1 VVVEKNWQEPKKI
14 TVSVIKADIGGWVG
28 HSAIHPDLIQNAQE
42 KLATAKTSGSLVD
55 YHVTACGDD
64 LQLIVPPRDGVDCEA
79 IHRLA
84 WETFEAG
91 TREPR
96 TSIFMERGR
105 TSSPTPS
112 AEMSEAKGPAR
123 PKWNSLNGNRNRS

>member
-1 VVVEKNWQEPKKI
+1 MAVETSGQEPKKI

-28 HSAIHPDLIQNAQE
+28 HSAIHPALIQNAQE
-42 KLATAKTSGSLVD
+42 KLATAKSSGVLVD

-64 LQLIVPPRDGVDCEA
+64 LQLLMTHRYGVDCEA

-91 TREPR
+91 PRWPR
-96 TSIFMERGR
+96 TSISMERGR
-105 TSSPTPS
+105 IFFPTPS
-112 AEMSEAKGPAR
+112 AEMSEAKGPGWQ
-123 PKWNSLNGNRNRS
+123 KWKSSSENQNRS